1 MKTHHTKTT
10 LSEDG
15 VVTLQG
21 IPFLRGESVE
31 VIVVPFTRA
40 AAPANRYPLRGTPVK
55 LLAPTLPAA
64 DGDWEAI
71 R

>member
-1 MKTHHTKTT
+1 MKTHRAKTT

-21 IPFLRGESVE
+21 IPFLCGESVE
-31 VIVVPFTRA
+31 VIVVPFPKA
-40 AAPANRYPLRGTPVK
+40 LPPANRYPLRGTPVK

-64 DGDWEAI
+64 DGDWKVI
-71 R
+71 G